1 MRLAVRVVLL
11 DPDDRVLLLR
21 TIDPVSGEAF
31 WFPPGGGLEGEEDAR
46 AAAVREVFEETGLR
60 DVALGPE
67 LWDRRHAFAWGGR
80 TIDQYERWFLAR
92 VAAFEPT
99 RDGFTPQE
107 ADEIVEARW
116 WTLDELHSA
125 GERLVPDD
133 FAQRLTDVLGG

>member
-11 DPDDRVLLLR
+11 DPEDRVLLLR
-21 TIDPVSGEAF
+21 TIDPVTGEGF
-31 WFPPGGGLEGEEDAR
+31 WFPPGGGLEGEEDIR

-60 DVALGPE
+60 DVELGPE
-67 LWDRRHAFAWGGR
+67 LWDRRHAFTWGGR

-99 RDGFTPQE
+99 REGFTPQE

-116 WTLDELHSA
+116 WTPAELHA
-125 GERLVPDD
+125 ADERLVPDD
-133 FAQRLTDVLGG
+133 LAARLEAIL